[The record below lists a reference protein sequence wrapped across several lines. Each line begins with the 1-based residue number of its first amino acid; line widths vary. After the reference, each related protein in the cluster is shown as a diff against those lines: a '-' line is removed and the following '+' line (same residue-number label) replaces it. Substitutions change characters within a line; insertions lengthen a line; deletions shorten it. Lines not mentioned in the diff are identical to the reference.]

1 MAEVNVTYE
10 NNWEYTDIHIDL
22 EVPYKENY
30 QIRMLNSNNISGLMK
45 VKGSG
50 RDGQTR
56 YTFRI
61 NGGNSMEKEFAGKEM
76 KKEDVVT
83 FTKDLIDT
91 VDDLREHLLDPDG
104 LLLSPELVFIQEGRY
119 RFCYLPVSEAEERQP
134 LCASFHVMTEYFVK
148 NLDYQDTAGILFV
161 YKMHKETIRGNYEL
175 KKIIEACREEEK
187 IWETEQNTKTQKE
200 SSLPEGAVF
209 SLNEEGGEKETQQE
223 RKYQRK
229 TDTEMIKEKPVKYG
243 LIKKA
248 VNRIKTGRWGEW
260 DDLITEM
267 DGQETGGHL

>member
-1 MAEVNVTYE
+1 VNVTFE

-22 EVPYKENY
+22 EVPYKETY
-30 QIRMLNSNNISGLMK
+30 QIRMLNSNEISGLMK

-56 YTFRI
+56 YTYRI
-61 NGGNSMEKEFAGKEM
+61 NGGNSMQKEFAGKEM
-76 KKEDVVT
+76 KKEDVVR

-104 LLLSPELVFIQEGRY
+104 LLLSPELIFIRDGRY
-119 RFCYLPVSEAEERQP
+119 RFCYLPISKAEERQP
-134 LCASFHVMTEYFVK
+134 LCASFHAMTEYFVK
-148 NLDYQDTAGILFV
+148 NLDYQDTAGIFFV
-161 YKMHKETIRGNYEL
+161 YKMHKETIRENYEL

-187 IWETEQNTKTQKE
+187 IWKTEQKEKTKKE
-200 SSLPEGAVF
+200 SSLSEGAVF
-209 SLNEEGGEKETQQE
+209 SVNEDNEDGEIQQE
-223 RKYQRK
+223 KTYQRK
-229 TDTEMIKEKPVKYG
+229 TDAELIKEKPVKYG

-267 DGQETGGHL
+267 DGQDVSF

>member
-1 MAEVNVTYE
+1 VTEVNVTYE

-30 QIRMLNSNNISGLMK
+30 QMRMLNSNDISGLMK

-56 YTFRI
+56 YTYRI
-61 NGGNSMEKEFAGKEM
+61 NGGNSMQKEFAGKEM
-76 KKEDVVT
+76 KKEDVVR

-104 LLLSPELVFIQEGRY
+104 LLLSPELIFIRDGRY
-119 RFCYLPVSEAEERQP
+119 RFCYLPVSKADERQP

-161 YKMHKETIRGNYEL
+161 YKMHKETLRENYEL

-187 IWETEQNTKTQKE
+187 AWEAEQRAKAKKE
-200 SSLPEGAVF
+200 SSLPESAVF
-209 SLNEEGGEKETQQE
+209 SVNEDNEEKEAQQE
-223 RKYQRK
+223 NRYQRK
-229 TDTEMIKEKPVKYG
+229 NDTELIKEKPVKYG

-267 DGQETGGHL
+267 DGQDVSF

>member
-1 MAEVNVTYE
+1 MNVTYE

-30 QIRMLNSNNISGLMK
+30 QMRMLNSNDISGLMK

-56 YTFRI
+56 YTYRI
-61 NGGNSMEKEFAGKEM
+61 NGGNSMQKEFAGKEM
-76 KKEDVVT
+76 KKEDVVR

-104 LLLSPELVFIQEGRY
+104 LLLSPELIFIRDGRY
-119 RFCYLPVSEAEERQP
+119 RFCYLPVSKADERQP

-161 YKMHKETIRGNYEL
+161 YKMHKETLRENYE
-175 KKIIEACREEEK
+175 
-187 IWETEQNTKTQKE
+187 
-200 SSLPEGAVF
+200 
-209 SLNEEGGEKETQQE
+209 
-223 RKYQRK
+223 
-229 TDTEMIKEKPVKYG
+229 
-243 LIKKA
+243 
-248 VNRIKTGRWGEW
+248 
-260 DDLITEM
+260 
-267 DGQETGGHL
+267 

>member
-1 MAEVNVTYE
+1 MNVTYE
-10 NNWEYTDIHIDL
+10 NSWEYTDIHIDL

-30 QIRMLNSNNISGLMK
+30 QIRMLNSNDIPGLIK

-50 RDGQTR
+50 RDGRTR
-56 YTFRI
+56 YTYRI

-83 FTKDLIDT
+83 FTTDLIDT

-104 LLLSPELVFIQEGRY
+104 LLLSPEFIFIQEGRY
-119 RFCYLPVSEAEERQP
+119 RFCYLPVSKAEERKP

-161 YKMHKETIRGNYEL
+161 YKMHKETIRENYEL
-175 KKIIEACREEEK
+175 KKIIDACREEEK
-187 IWETEQNTKTQKE
+187 IWVTEQKTKIKKE
-200 SSLPEGAVF
+200 SSLPESAVF
-209 SLNEEGGEKETQQE
+209 SLNEDNEEKEIQRE
-223 RKYQRK
+223 KIYQRK
-229 TDTEMIKEKPVKYG
+229 TDTELVREKPVKYG